1 MRIEHQTFGFR
12 SPMLVGNVLLSQKS
26 GKTFWKGIL

>member
-1 MRIEHQTFGFR
+1 MRIEPQTFGFR
-12 SPMLVGNVLLSQKS
+12 TPMLVRNVLLSQKS